1 MNESTS
7 GTIPA
12 TADITTAYHD
22 FRLEE
27 LEKRLAALEEDHDK
41 LREFSL
47 EWIKNLTNRTNH

>member
-7 GTIPA
+7 GTIQA

-27 LEKRLAALEEDHDK
+27 LEKRLAALEEDHDNLK
-41 LREFSL
+41 QFSL
-47 EWIKNLTNRTNH
+47 EHIKNLINRANH